1 MLTQLA
7 QVTEWQALNEVRQA
21 VIAGHDLQPGFCRG
35 DEIRAHVGRDRAA
48 TVDTGREG
56 DDGQP
61 MGASSQGQGN
71 QVINDDDDRA
81 MAMKPA
87 LRRFIRIAR
96 NRICF
101 FSHELIQ
108 WIGVIFVLLVYGC
121 CEHE

>member
-21 VIAGHDLQPGFCRG
+21 VIADMCFNLGFAGG

-48 TVDTGREG
+48 VVDTGREG

-61 MGASSQGQGN
+61 MGASSRGQGN

-81 MAMKPA
+81 MAVKPA

-101 FSHELIQ
+101 LAVSRSS
-108 WIGVIFVLLVYGC
+108 GSV
-121 CEHE
+121 